1 MLVVRNINAV
11 ANTTINVLKAP
22 QILLSKKIASNIRKI
37 LLVLHLFR
45 QRDEWTEE
53 FSFVLLLL
61 GERYR
66 IFS

>member
-45 QRDEWTEE
+45 QRDEWTE
-53 FSFVLLLL
+53 
-61 GERYR
+61 
-66 IFS
+66 